1 MSPAGGGRAAYAR
14 EVKRCEAAGLLCGH
28 GAAAGDL
35 VRPWTGTPACP
46 LCRRRHPV
54 HWRTLGEPPA
64 PLPRNVVPIHGDRR
78 LW

>member
-1 MSPAGGGRAAYAR
+1 VSPAGSGRAAYAAEIR
-14 EVKRCEAAGLLCGH
+14 RCEQIGALCIHDIPG
-28 GAAAGDL
+28 GDV
-35 VRPWTGTPACP
+35 VRPWCATPVCA